1 MNKVLGFEKEQQ
13 FLFNAFKSNNLN
25 NSIIISGQKGIG
37 KKTFLFS
44 IIKDFFKLSI
54 DPINL
59 NHHFNLLLNNT
70 HPNIKYVTKEFDEKT
85 KKLKSYIN
93 INQIRNL
100 KNFSNESSLIKDLLK
115 IIIIDSADDLNN
127 NSSNSILKILEEPKK
142 NTFIFLISH
151 QLSSLLPTIRSR
163 CLKIK
168 CQNHNIEN
176 FKIIL
181 QNKFIDID
189 DELINFLYD
198 ISNGSPGI
206 AMQFNDEEI
215 FDLFDEFSSSLIL
228 KKPLSDNNIRL
239 SSKLAEFD
247 NDKLKIFISILK
259 FILLNLS
266 KIKIG
271 VNVFDLYI
279 SEKIKNLLIS
289 SEHISQKTIMKKLE
303 YLINNENDLFT
314 YNLDKRNFL
323 INFFSVAE

>member
-1 MNKVLGFEKEQQ
+1 MNEALGFEKEHQY
-13 FLFNAFKSNNLN
+13 LLNAFKSNNLN

-37 KKTFLFS
+37 KNTFLFN
-44 IIKDFFKLSI
+44 IIREFFKLSI
-54 DPINL
+54 DSNKL

-70 HPNIKYVTKEFDEKT
+70 HPNVKYISKEFDEKT

-93 INQIRNL
+93 IDQIRNL
-100 KNFSNESSLIKDLLK
+100 KNFSNESSLINNLLK
-115 IIIIDSADDLNN
+115 VIIIDSADDLNN
-127 NSSNSILKILEEPKK
+127 NSSNSILKILEEPKN

-168 CQNHNIEN
+168 CKNHNIDN

-181 QNKFIDID
+181 QNKFFDID
-189 DELINFLYD
+189 NEHINFLYD
-198 ISNGSPGI
+198 LSNGSPGVAI
-206 AMQFNDEEI
+206 KFNDEEI

-228 KKPLSDNNIRL
+228 KKPLSYNNIIL
-239 SSKLAEFD
+239 ASKLAEFD

-289 SEHISQKTIMKKLE
+289 SDHISQKTIMKKLE